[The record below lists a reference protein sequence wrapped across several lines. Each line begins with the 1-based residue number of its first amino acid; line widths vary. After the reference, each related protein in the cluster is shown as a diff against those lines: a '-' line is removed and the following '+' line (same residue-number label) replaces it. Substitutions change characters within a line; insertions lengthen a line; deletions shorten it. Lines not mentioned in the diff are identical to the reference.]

1 MKKKLIISFNSYD
14 WIKYCCGLILENSSE
29 FEVIVLYRE
38 SGIDGMYNCSRLCAN
53 AVEAQRKHDLAR
65 VGKTLGIKKL
75 SNLNYG
81 KHIDVEQ
88 LSMNLKLQS
97 TLNGIDEIYYQYNE
111 VLNGIME
118 AISKTFGI
126 EIYSFGSEFNACTSK
141 KEINTDKFTNEILD
155 IKYKMIG
162 VATLAQLDFPKIQK
176 FY

>member
-1 MKKKLIISFNSYD
+1 MKKKLIISFGSYD

-29 FEVIVLYRE
+29 FEVIILYRE
-38 SGIDGMYNCSRLCAN
+38 SGIDGMYQCDRLCAS

-65 VGKTLGIKKL
+65 IGKTLGIKKL

-97 TLNGIDEIYYQYNE
+97 TLNGIDEIYYQYNK
-111 VLNGIME
+111 VLNEIMK
-118 AISKTFGI
+118 AIGNTFGI
-126 EIYSFGSEFNACTSK
+126 DVYSYGCKLNEIK
-141 KEINTDKFTNEILD
+141 KEINTDKFTNEILE
-155 IKYKMIG
+155 IKDKMIG
-162 VATLAQLDFPKIQK
+162 ISSLVQIEFPKIQK